1 MNVSHAD
8 ALGQLLIIELNE
20 RSWTGSCERLL
31 RLYRPGGILLSGESL
46 RAPAS
51 CAELLREVGCALG
64 SVPFLV
70 LEEEGGTLNPLR
82 AFLPPLPSPRAAAQK
97 GPPAVERLGQ
107 LAGAALKFLGF
118 NTNLAPVL
126 DLATPSSE
134 PILGTRAFSPDAH
147 QVARC
152 GEAFVRGLRR
162 HEILACGKHF
172 PGLGG
177 LQIQGESSLPVVG
190 KPMGELWREDLV
202 PYRELL
208 KKLPL
213 VIVSHCAYKA
223 YDFDV
228 LRPAAVSASVLQ
240 GLLRVKLGY
249 HKVALAD
256 IRQTEAI
263 SSMLDLVEAGVR
275 SVNAGCDLLLLGR
288 GEQSIQ
294 AVFSGLRKAIESGKL
309 STRRLQKSLGR
320 IRLAKKRLT
329 PPTGRI
335 SKRTLDQ
342 LVRQFESFSKEC
354 QAPGGEDQK
363 IAESNCTPV
372 LTSRSPLRCGPVGR
386 GTDVRHVAGRG

>member
-8 ALGQLLIIELNE
+8 ALGQLLMIELDE
-20 RSWTGSCERLL
+20 SGWTGSCRRLL
-31 RLYRPGGILLSGESL
+31 QLYRPGGILLSAESL
-46 RAPAS
+46 RTAAS
-51 CAELLREVGCALG
+51 SAELLREVGCALG
-64 SVPFLV
+64 SVPFLG
-70 LEEEGGTLNPLR
+70 LEEEGGTMDPLR
-82 AFLPPLPSPRAAAQK
+82 AFLPPLPSARAAAQE
-97 GPPAVERLGQ
+97 GPAAVERLGQ
-107 LAGAALKFLGF
+107 LAGAGMKLLGF

-126 DLATPSSE
+126 DLAASSSE
-134 PILGTRAFSPDAH
+134 PLRGTRTFSPDAQ

-177 LQIQGESSLPVVG
+177 GQAHGESSLPVVS
-190 KPMGELWREDLV
+190 KPMAELWREDLV

-213 VIVSHCAYKA
+213 VMLSHCAYKA

-228 LRPAAVSASVLQ
+228 PRPAALSASVLH

-263 SSMLDLVEAGVR
+263 GSILDLVEAGVR
-275 SVNAGCDLLLLGR
+275 SVNAGSDLLLVGR
-288 GEQSIQ
+288 REQCIQ
-294 AVFSGLRKAIESGKL
+294 AILGGLRKGIESGKL
-309 STRRLQKSLGR
+309 STRRLQESLER
-320 IRLAKKRLT
+320 IRLAKKRLI
-329 PPTGRI
+329 PPTGKI

-342 LVRQFESFSKEC
+342 LARQFESFSKEC
-354 QAPGGEDQK
+354 QPQEQK
-363 IAESNCTPV
+363 IV
-372 LTSRSPLRCGPVGR
+372 
-386 GTDVRHVAGRG
+386 